1 MTDAAEPRI
10 LIVDDARDIREP
22 LGQFLRRSGYRTRL
36 AADAAEA
43 RQALA
48 EDPVHLAV
56 IDVMMPGEDGLSLCA
71 SLAREGRVP
80 VILLTALATSE
91 DQVTG
96 LETGADDY
104 VTKPVNPRELLARI
118 RAVLRRAPPLQPGPS
133 ALRRRFGGLVH
144 DPASRR
150 IIRPSGAEIALT
162 SGESRM
168 LGLLLDHPGQVLTR
182 MRLLDLHAGRE
193 ARAYDRAVD
202 NTISRLRH
210 KIEADPR
217 NPRLIVTE
225 WGGGYRLAAAVE
237 VLP

>member
-1 MTDAAEPRI
+1 M
-10 LIVDDARDIREP
+10 
-22 LGQFLRRSGYRTRL
+22 
-36 AADAAEA
+36 
-43 RQALA
+43 
-48 EDPVHLAV
+48 
-56 IDVMMPGEDGLSLCA
+56 
-71 SLAREGRVP
+71 
-80 VILLTALATSE
+80 
-91 DQVTG
+91 
-96 LETGADDY
+96 
-104 VTKPVNPRELLARI
+104 
-118 RAVLRRAPPLQPGPS
+118 LRRAPPLQPGPS

-225 WGGGYRLAAAVE
+225 WGGGYRLAAEVE